1 MSWAMVIRSALV
13 GMLVLCGSGAA
24 QAQTFPNKPIQMM
37 VFISAG
43 GVADLGGRLYADKVG
58 SSIGQRVVVENRP
71 GGTGSVAATAL
82 MQAPPDGH
90 TLLLTAIAAHTIVPM
105 MQKPAYDPI
114 KDFQPVTLLFSTPM
128 FLVVPAA
135 SPANSAAELVKLAA
149 TKPDGLSYGS
159 QGVGSSGHLLGSVF
173 QGRSGAAMVHVP
185 YKGSGPMLTDLLT
198 SRIDFTFT
206 TFSTM
211 EGQRQDLKILAVA
224 SPERWEGL
232 PNVPTMAEAGF
243 PGVDYDTWFT
253 LLAPQGTPAG
263 VVEKLRS
270 EFQKASQQPDLRE
283 KLNPRGLVVK
293 TSTPAEVTQLMI
305 SETEK
310 YRPVIKALGLH
321 VN

>member
-1 MSWAMVIRSALV
+1 MAWAKFMKSALV
-13 GMLVLCGSGAA
+13 GMLVLCGCATA
-24 QAQTFPNKPIQMM
+24 QAQTFPSKTIQMM

-43 GVADLGGRLYADKVG
+43 GVADLGGRLYAEKVG

-71 GGTGSVAATAL
+71 GGTGSVAAAAL

-90 TLLLTAIAAHTIVPM
+90 TVLLTAIAAHTIVPM
-105 MQKPAYDPI
+105 MQRPPYDPI

-128 FLVVPAA
+128 FLMVPVN
-135 SPANSAAELVKLAA
+135 SPVNSAAELVKLAA
-149 TKPDGLSYGS
+149 AKPSGLTYGS
-159 QGVGSSGHLLGSVF
+159 QGVGSSGHLLGAIF

-198 SRIDFTFT
+198 SRIDFTFA
-206 TFSTM
+206 TFSTI

-224 SPERWEGL
+224 SPTRWEGL
-232 PNVPTMAEAGF
+232 PDVPTMAEAGF

-253 LLAPQGTPAG
+253 LLAPKGTPDG

-270 EFQKASQQPDLRE
+270 EFQKASQQKDILD

-305 SETEK
+305 SEADK

-321 VN
+321 N